1 VQLCPIKIS
10 PGIRP
15 VESGSW
21 SMHNRVLD
29 GLKYKRPK
37 EILEK
42 THYHVKSEMK
52 KMACMVNNEEFH
64 KIRKLVRN
72 TSVQE

>member
-1 VQLCPIKIS
+1 
-10 PGIRP
+10 
-15 VESGSW
+15 
-21 SMHNRVLD
+21 MHNRVLD